1 MRIAICIATRQ
12 RPRWL
17 AALLASL
24 GQVSI
29 NEATTEISVIVV
41 DNDPAATARGT
52 VCDAQVALRWPLSYE
67 VEAQEGIS
75 FARNRAVHTA
85 LSWKAD
91 LVAFLDDDE
100 TVSPGWLDQLL
111 RVHQQYGADVVAGP
125 VVPSYEPGVADW
137 VVAGRFFERPRHS
150 TGTPVKCAITANCL
164 ISARL
169 LADSAE
175 PFHPAFAIGGGGDTH
190 FFRQAHA
197 RGARI
202 VWADGAMAYERI
214 PASRATV
221 RWLLARAY
229 RGGASF
235 ALSERLLHQTRTW
248 MLLRMCTGALRGLQ
262 GVGLLLP
269 SLFLGK
275 AGIVRALR
283 TACAGAGLMTGT
295 LGMSYREYTVIH
307 GE

>member
-1 MRIAICIATRQ
+1 MRVAICIATCQ

-24 GQVSI
+24 GQLSMD
-29 NEATTEISVIVV
+29 EASTELSVIVV
-41 DNDPAATARGT
+41 DNDPDGTARGA
-52 VCDAQVALRWPLSYE
+52 VCAARAAFRWPVSYE
-67 VEAQEGIS
+67 IETQKGIS
-75 FARNRAVHTA
+75 FARNRAVRLA
-85 LSWKAD
+85 LAWKAD

-111 RVHQQYGADVVAGP
+111 AVHQRYLPDVVAGQ
-125 VVPSYEPGVADW
+125 VVPSYGPGVADW

-150 TGTPVKCAITANCL
+150 TGTLVTCAITANCL

-169 LADSAE
+169 LADSVE

-197 RGARI
+197 KGASI
-202 VWADGAMAYERI
+202 VWADGAIAYERV

-229 RGGASF
+229 RGGTSF

-262 GVGLLLP
+262 GLGLLLP

-295 LGMSYREYTVIH
+295 LGMSYREYTVVH